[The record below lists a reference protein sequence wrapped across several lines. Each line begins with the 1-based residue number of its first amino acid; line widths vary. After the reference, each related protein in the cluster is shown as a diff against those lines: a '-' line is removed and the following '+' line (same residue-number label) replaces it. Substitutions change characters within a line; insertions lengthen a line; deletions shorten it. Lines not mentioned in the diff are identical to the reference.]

1 VKLVASAVL
10 FLTPI
15 LWASY
20 YAVTKEALNRFEP
33 AAFATLDVLVALPFG
48 IAILIAWRK
57 HITRTEVTG
66 GVVLGVILAC
76 ELLVYTFAL
85 DYTTAT
91 NAGFIPSSQGF
102 LAILIAAVALRQR
115 IPPPTWMAGLL
126 CLAGVLLVILESPES
141 GGHWR
146 GDALLFLGTIIFT
159 IYVFAIDRI
168 TSGDKIALWPCFGVE
183 LVTVAII
190 IGAVSPFFV
199 DWSSF
204 GQPVSTDAY
213 VILYVGIATTVAPA
227 AICIFF
233 QPYVSPIYVAFIF
246 VLEPL
251 WAALVSTLYL
261 GETVTTLAYVGGA
274 MILIAAL
281 ANTVHDNLSDLARP
295 ERQLARS

>member
-1 VKLVASAVL
+1 MKLVASAVL

-20 YAVTKEALNRFEP
+20 YAVTKEALDRFEP

-48 IAILIAWRK
+48 IAIVIAWRK
-57 HITRTEVTG
+57 HITRSEVIG
-66 GVVLGVILAC
+66 GVILGVILAS
-76 ELLVYTFAL
+76 ELLVYSFAL

-102 LAILIAAVALRQR
+102 LAIVISAVALRQQV
-115 IPPPTWMAGLL
+115 PVPTWIAGLL
-126 CLAGVLLVILESPES
+126 CFAGVLLVILESPDS

-146 GDALLFLGTIIFT
+146 GDALLFLGTFIFT
-159 IYVFAIDRI
+159 AYVFAIDRI
-168 TSGDKIALWPCFGVE
+168 ASGNKVALWPCLGVE
-183 LVTVAII
+183 LVTVAVII
-190 IGAVSPFFV
+190 VAVSPFFV

-204 GQPVSTDAY
+204 TQPAVSDVY
-213 VILYVGIATTVAPA
+213 IILYVGVATTVAPA

-261 GETVTTLAYVGGA
+261 GETVTTLAYIGGG

-281 ANTVHDNLSDLARP
+281 ANTIHDNLSDLAKP
-295 ERQLARS
+295 EGQLVRS